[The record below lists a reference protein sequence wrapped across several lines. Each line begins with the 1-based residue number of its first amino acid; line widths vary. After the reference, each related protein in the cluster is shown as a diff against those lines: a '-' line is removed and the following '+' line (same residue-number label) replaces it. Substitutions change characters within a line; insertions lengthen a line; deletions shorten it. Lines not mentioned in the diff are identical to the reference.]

1 MPRKAPMVASA
12 KSGLPKLWVRGSS
25 VLTGRRSTLLR
36 VRPTLVKRLE
46 SNSYGPLYLLIEHA
60 IEKLCDEL
68 EAAPEGSVVTLDAE
82 AMNPTR
88 EDIEIVEASER
99 KRERERDAKA
109 AADAKPARKRAAA
122 K

>member
-36 VRPTLVKRLE
+36 IRPTLVQRLE
-46 SNSYGPLYLLIEHA
+46 AQSYGPLYLLLEHA
-60 IEKLCDEL
+60 VERLCEEL
-68 EAAPEGSVVTLDAE
+68 EAAPEGSVKTLDAE
-82 AMNPTR
+82 AMNPSR
-88 EDIEIVEASER
+88 EDIELVEATER
-99 KRERERDAKA
+99 KRERAAKA

>member
-36 VRPTLVKRLE
+36 IRPTLVQRLE
-46 SNSYGPLYLLIEHA
+46 AQSYGPLYLLIEHA
-60 IEKLCDEL
+60 LEQLCEQL
-68 EAAPEGSVVTLDAE
+68 EAAPEGSVKTIDAE
-82 AMNPTR
+82 AMNPSR
-88 EDIEIVEASER
+88 EDLEIVEAAER
-99 KRERERDAKA
+99 KRERDVKA
-109 AADAKPARKRAAA
+109 AAEAKPARKRAA